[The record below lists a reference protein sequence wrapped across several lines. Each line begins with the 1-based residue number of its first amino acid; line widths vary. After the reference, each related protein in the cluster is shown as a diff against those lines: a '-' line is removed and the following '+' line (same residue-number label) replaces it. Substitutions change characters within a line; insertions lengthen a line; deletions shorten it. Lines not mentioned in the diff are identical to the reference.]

1 MHLRIFYLKSIY
13 ILSFFILLLGCQLKE
28 PQQNHGILFL
38 ENRSAKLK
46 VDVSNQN
53 DVIKSIGHPHSKS
66 INDENEWFFV
76 ERTLTKGEFH
86 KLGKNIL
93 KESNI
98 LILKFEI
105 FYFIMNL
112 LSKFYYYLYLLK
124 TFPQGQHLLIK
135 LHPLK
140 KMNVIFIR
148 KKDKLF
154 TLL

>member
-1 MHLRIFYLKSIY
+1 
-13 ILSFFILLLGCQLKE
+13 LLGCQLKE

-98 LILKFEI
+98 LILKFDKYGILKEK
-105 FYFIMNL
+105 ML
-112 LSKFYYYLYLLK
+112 LTKEDIKKLSFSDKETLNELSQKSFVQKFLSSLRDKMY
-124 TFPQGQHLLIK
+124 
-135 LHPLK
+135 K
-140 KMNVIFIR
+140 KR
-148 KKDKLF
+148 
-154 TLL
+154 

>member
-1 MHLRIFYLKSIY
+1 MHFKIFYLKSIY

-28 PQQNHGILFL
+28 PQKNHGILFL

-98 LILKFEI
+98 LILKFDKYGILKEKMLLTKDDI
-105 FYFIMNL
+105 KKLAFSDKETSNELSQKSFIQNFLTSLRDKM
-112 LSKFYYYLYLLK
+112 Y
-124 TFPQGQHLLIK
+124 
-135 LHPLK
+135 K
-140 KMNVIFIR
+140 K
-148 KKDKLF
+148 K
-154 TLL
+154 

>member
-1 MHLRIFYLKSIY
+1 MHFKIFYLKSIY

-98 LILKFEI
+98 LILKFDKYGILKEKMLLTKDDI
-105 FYFIMNL
+105 KKLAFSDKETSNELSQKSFIQNFLTSLRDKM
-112 LSKFYYYLYLLK
+112 Y
-124 TFPQGQHLLIK
+124 
-135 LHPLK
+135 K
-140 KMNVIFIR
+140 KR
-148 KKDKLF
+148 
-154 TLL
+154 

>member
-1 MHLRIFYLKSIY
+1 MHFRILYLKSIY

-53 DVIKSIGHPHSKS
+53 DVIQSIGHPHSKS

-98 LILKFEI
+98 LILKFDKYGILKEKMLLTKDDI
-105 FYFIMNL
+105 KKLAFSDKETSNELSQKSFIQNFLTSLRDKM
-112 LSKFYYYLYLLK
+112 Y
-124 TFPQGQHLLIK
+124 
-135 LHPLK
+135 K
-140 KMNVIFIR
+140 KR
-148 KKDKLF
+148 
-154 TLL
+154 

>member
-1 MHLRIFYLKSIY
+1 MFFQIKNHIFILY
-13 ILSFFILLLGCQLKE
+13 ILLCLFFSACQLKE
-28 PQQNHGILFL
+28 PHKNHGILFL

-98 LILKFEI
+98 LILKFDKYGILKEK
-105 FYFIMNL
+105 ML
-112 LSKFYYYLYLLK
+112 LTKEDIKKLSFSDKETLNELSQKSFVQKFLSSLRDKMY
-124 TFPQGQHLLIK
+124 
-135 LHPLK
+135 K
-140 KMNVIFIR
+140 KR
-148 KKDKLF
+148 
-154 TLL
+154 

>member
-1 MHLRIFYLKSIY
+1 M
-13 ILSFFILLLGCQLKE
+13 SFFILFLGCQLKE

-98 LILKFEI
+98 LILKFDKYGILKEKMLLTKDDI
-105 FYFIMNL
+105 KKLAFSDKETSNELSQKSFIQNFLTSLRDKM
-112 LSKFYYYLYLLK
+112 Y
-124 TFPQGQHLLIK
+124 
-135 LHPLK
+135 K
-140 KMNVIFIR
+140 KR
-148 KKDKLF
+148 
-154 TLL
+154 

>member
-1 MHLRIFYLKSIY
+1 M
-13 ILSFFILLLGCQLKE
+13 LGCQLKE

-98 LILKFEI
+98 LILKFDKYGILKEKMLLTKDDI
-105 FYFIMNL
+105 KKLAFSDKETSNELSQKSFIQNFLTSLRDKM
-112 LSKFYYYLYLLK
+112 Y
-124 TFPQGQHLLIK
+124 
-135 LHPLK
+135 K
-140 KMNVIFIR
+140 KR
-148 KKDKLF
+148 
-154 TLL
+154 

>member
-1 MHLRIFYLKSIY
+1 M
-13 ILSFFILLLGCQLKE
+13 LGCQLKE

-98 LILKFEI
+98 LILKFDKYGILKEK
-105 FYFIMNL
+105 ML
-112 LSKFYYYLYLLK
+112 LTKEDIKKLSFSDKETSNELSQKSFVQKFLSSLRDKMY
-124 TFPQGQHLLIK
+124 
-135 LHPLK
+135 K
-140 KMNVIFIR
+140 KR
-148 KKDKLF
+148 
-154 TLL
+154 

>member
-1 MHLRIFYLKSIY
+1 M
-13 ILSFFILLLGCQLKE
+13 SFFILLLGCQLKE
-28 PQQNHGILFL
+28 PQKNHGILFL

-98 LILKFEI
+98 LILKFDKYGILKEK
-105 FYFIMNL
+105 ML
-112 LSKFYYYLYLLK
+112 LTKDD
-124 TFPQGQHLLIK
+124 IK
-135 LHPLK
+135 KLAFSDKETSNELSQKSFVQNFLSSLRDKMYK
-140 KMNVIFIR
+140 KR
-148 KKDKLF
+148 
-154 TLL
+154 

>member
-1 MHLRIFYLKSIY
+1 M
-13 ILSFFILLLGCQLKE
+13 LGCQLKE

-86 KLGKNIL
+86 KLGRNIL
-93 KESNI
+93 KDSNI
-98 LILKFEI
+98 LILKFDKYGILKEKMLLTKDDI
-105 FYFIMNL
+105 KKLAFSDKETSNELSQKSFIQNFLTSLRDKM
-112 LSKFYYYLYLLK
+112 Y
-124 TFPQGQHLLIK
+124 
-135 LHPLK
+135 K
-140 KMNVIFIR
+140 KR
-148 KKDKLF
+148 
-154 TLL
+154 

>member
-1 MHLRIFYLKSIY
+1 M
-13 ILSFFILLLGCQLKE
+13 SFFILLLGCQLKE

-98 LILKFEI
+98 LILKFDKYGILKEKMLLTKDDI
-105 FYFIMNL
+105 KKLAFSDKETSNELSQKSFIQNFLTSLRDKM
-112 LSKFYYYLYLLK
+112 Y
-124 TFPQGQHLLIK
+124 
-135 LHPLK
+135 K
-140 KMNVIFIR
+140 KR
-148 KKDKLF
+148 
-154 TLL
+154 

>member
-1 MHLRIFYLKSIY
+1 MHFKIFYYKLVY
-13 ILSFFILLLGCQLKE
+13 ILSFFIILLGCQLKE

-98 LILKFEI
+98 LILKFDKYGILKEKKLLTKDDI
-105 FYFIMNL
+105 KKLAFSDKETSNELSQKSFIQNFLTSLRDKM
-112 LSKFYYYLYLLK
+112 Y
-124 TFPQGQHLLIK
+124 
-135 LHPLK
+135 K
-140 KMNVIFIR
+140 KR
-148 KKDKLF
+148 
-154 TLL
+154 

>member
-1 MHLRIFYLKSIY
+1 M
-13 ILSFFILLLGCQLKE
+13 SFFILLLGCQLKE

-98 LILKFEI
+98 LILKFDKYGILKEK
-105 FYFIMNL
+105 ML
-112 LSKFYYYLYLLK
+112 LTKDDIKKLAFSNKETLNELSQKSFVQKFLTSLRDKMY
-124 TFPQGQHLLIK
+124 
-135 LHPLK
+135 K
-140 KMNVIFIR
+140 KR
-148 KKDKLF
+148 
-154 TLL
+154 

>member
-1 MHLRIFYLKSIY
+1 M
-13 ILSFFILLLGCQLKE
+13 SFFILLLGCQLKE
-28 PQQNHGILFL
+28 SQKNHGILFL

-98 LILKFEI
+98 LILKFDKYGILKEKMLLTKEDI
-105 FYFIMNL
+105 KKLSFSDKETSNELSQKSFIQKF
-112 LSKFYYYLYLLK
+112 LSSLRDKMY
-124 TFPQGQHLLIK
+124 
-135 LHPLK
+135 K
-140 KMNVIFIR
+140 KR
-148 KKDKLF
+148 
-154 TLL
+154 

>member
-1 MHLRIFYLKSIY
+1 MHFRIFYLKSIY

-98 LILKFEI
+98 LILKFDKYGILKEK
-105 FYFIMNL
+105 ML
-112 LSKFYYYLYLLK
+112 LTKDDIKKLAFSDKETSNELSQKSFVQKFLSSLRDKMY
-124 TFPQGQHLLIK
+124 
-135 LHPLK
+135 K
-140 KMNVIFIR
+140 KR
-148 KKDKLF
+148 
-154 TLL
+154 

>member
-1 MHLRIFYLKSIY
+1 MHFRILYLKSIY
-13 ILSFFILLLGCQLKE
+13 ILSFFILLHGCQLKE

-98 LILKFEI
+98 LILKFDKYGILKEKMLLTKDDI
-105 FYFIMNL
+105 KKLAFSDKETSNELSQKSFIQNFLTSLRDKM
-112 LSKFYYYLYLLK
+112 Y
-124 TFPQGQHLLIK
+124 
-135 LHPLK
+135 K
-140 KMNVIFIR
+140 KR
-148 KKDKLF
+148 
-154 TLL
+154 